1 MSAVD
6 QYRLETEQNSVRL
19 HLDIPP
25 YVPEI
30 PSDPRSLERAL
41 AAILDN
47 AIKFST
53 DNIAGHLFGGIGGVI
68 LCPRGHPTTWGK
80 ITMES
85 FPPGSAEGKGSTFTV
100 HLTM

>member
-1 MSAVD
+1 MSTVE
-6 QYRLETEQNSVRL
+6 QYRLEAEQNGVRL

-30 PSDPRSLERAL
+30 PGNPRSLERAL

-53 DNIAGHLFGGIGGVI
+53 DNIAGHLFGGIGGGYP
-68 LCPRGHPTTWGK
+68 LPARSSNNMGKNHNGEFPTW
-80 ITMES
+80 
-85 FPPGSAEGKGSTFTV
+85 
-100 HLTM
+100 